1 MLSYLIKIVLAGEN
15 DLEVLVE
22 LQRRKYE
29 FDDCEKQATILLI
42 TFWNFTM
49 F

>member
-22 LQRRKYE
+22 SSKEENTNLMIVKSKLQS
-29 FDDCEKQATILLI
+29 CS
-42 TFWNFTM
+42 
-49 F
+49 